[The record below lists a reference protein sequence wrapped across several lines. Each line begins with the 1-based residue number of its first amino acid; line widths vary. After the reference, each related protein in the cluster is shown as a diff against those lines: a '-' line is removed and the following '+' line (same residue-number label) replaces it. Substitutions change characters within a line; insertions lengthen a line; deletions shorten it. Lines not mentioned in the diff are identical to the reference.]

1 MAAINSSSKRSEK
14 SKRLRAV
21 SISELFGSERGRLLR
36 DLVSDLFER
45 ARLRKARVTTHR
57 PGPDTRHLDLDER
70 PINVG
75 GQQQDVALERVGAR
89 VRQNHR
95 RIEVPPRLAREQAL
109 LRSRVVGVREQL
121 PSRGVEQGQDKLNA
135 ALLLRLSQDR
145 LACHRHRAR
154 P

>member
-57 PGPDTRHLDLDER
+57 PGPVRHAT
-70 PINVG
+70 P
-75 GQQQDVALERVGAR
+75 
-89 VRQNHR
+89 
-95 RIEVPPRLAREQAL
+95 
-109 LRSRVVGVREQL
+109 
-121 PSRGVEQGQDKLNA
+121 
-135 ALLLRLSQDR
+135 
-145 LACHRHRAR
+145 
-154 P
+154 